1 MKRVILILIS
11 LLLFIIDNT
20 FMPFLAIKGVYPSL
34 LIIFALSYSI
44 INGYYEAILI
54 GVFAG
59 LLQDIYFFNG
69 FGINA
74 LSNMCICLIGAKIGE
89 NIFKE
94 KSFAPVI
101 SIFILS
107 ILKGII
113 MFVILFTLNIR
124 INYFNIPFVALYN
137 MIITIFVYK
146 KIYNFSLKPYMKN
159 YRNF

>member
-20 FMPFLAIKGVYPSL
+20 FMPFLEVNGVYPSL

-74 LSNMCICLIGAKIGE
+74 LSNMCICLIAAKIGE

-94 KSFAPVI
+94 KSLAPII
-101 SIFILS
+101 SIFMLS
-107 ILKGII
+107 ILKGGII
-113 MFVILFTLNIR
+113 FVILFILNIK

-137 MIITIFVYK
+137 MIITTFVYN
-146 KIYNFSLKPYMKN
+146 KIYSFSAKPYMKN
-159 YRNF
+159 YKDF

>member
-11 LLLFIIDNT
+11 LLLFILDNT

-54 GVFAG
+54 GIFTG

-74 LSNMCICLIGAKIGE
+74 LCNMCICIIAAKIGT

-94 KSFAPVI
+94 KSLAPVI

-107 ILKGII
+107 ILKGVMIFI
-113 MFVILFTLNIR
+113 ILFILNTR
-124 INYFNIPFVALYN
+124 INYFNIPFVAIYN

-146 KIYNFSLKPYMKN
+146 KIYNFSVKPYMKN
-159 YRNF
+159 YWRF